1 MTAAV
6 MEPSKKRSADEA
18 ELEIDINAAE
28 PMSKKALRKAKKA
41 KSEASED
48 SKTNSTKTEEISDL
62 QRLEAFDGDRS
73 DYGVWIGNL
82 IFTTTKKDLFEFL
95 TTKAE
100 RPIPGAKITR
110 MHLPQNESRRNQNKG
125 FAYVDFADAESLETA
140 ISLSESLSGGRRLLI
155 KDAKNFQG
163 RPERSKTDNV
173 DTGKPPSRKIFV
185 GNLDFATTKESLQKH
200 FSPCG
205 PIASTFLTTFEDSG
219 KCKGYGWIVFEDVA
233 SAQSAMRGWVEVE
246 QPTKRPH
253 REASDAVPNGS
264 MQKKRIWL
272 HRMGERK
279 LRMEFAEDNE
289 TRYKKR
295 YGKSAR
301 NAATTDG
308 ITAADSEAPNGTSD
322 TRIKGATRS
331 RNDRT
336 SNRKPRSQD
345 GRPSAADDGD
355 LRYDRQTVQK
365 LRGAIVEGKG
375 QKVEFD

>member
-1 MTAAV
+1 MTASV

-41 KSEASED
+41 KPQTSED
-48 SKTNSTKTEEISDL
+48 PNTNGTKTEGVTDL
-62 QRLEAFDGDRS
+62 QRLETFDGDRS
-73 DYGVWIGNL
+73 DYGVWVGNL
-82 IFTTTKKDLFEFL
+82 TFTTTKKDLFEFL

-100 RPIPGAKITR
+100 RPIPAAKITR
-110 MHLPQNESRRNQNKG
+110 MHLPQNESRRAQNRG
-125 FAYVDFADAESLETA
+125 FAYVDFTDAETLETA

-163 RPERSKTDNV
+163 RPEVSKTDNI

-233 SAQSAMRGWVEVE
+233 SAKSAMRGWVEVD
-246 QPTKRPH
+246 QPAKHTSRVTPDT
-253 REASDAVPNGS
+253 APNGG

-272 HRMGERK
+272 HRMGDRK

-301 NAATTDG
+301 TATT
-308 ITAADSEAPNGTSD
+308 T
-322 TRIKGATRS
+322 
-331 RNDRT
+331 
-336 SNRKPRSQD
+336 NREI
-345 GRPSAADDGD
+345 AADDEALNGANETEANGTTTSRSNRTSIWKPRPQSGRSRAADDDD
-355 LRYDRQTVQK
+355 LRYDKATVQK